1 MNLPR
6 FLLAL
11 FTIAAVALLVGLPLA
26 WNTKVPSEAGV
37 VERFVAPGPLST
49 AHSALAGKC
58 ASCHTPV
65 KGVEAKT
72 CLSCHA
78 GTDFGDKQSTVFH
91 AQAAE
96 CISCHVEHQGDRG
109 IVRMNHAALLDPGVW
124 RLTTPRGPVGK
135 AGPVSKA
142 VLNCSGCHSVSD
154 KHLGLFGSGCA
165 ACHSTS
171 IWKIEGY
178 RHPST
183 NSTQCVECH
192 KAPPSHFM
200 EHFSMV
206 SQRAARNKARVD
218 QCYACHTTDSFNNIR
233 NRGWYDH
240 H

>member
-1 MNLPR
+1 MTLAR
-6 FLLAL
+6 FLYAL
-11 FTIAAVALLVGLPLA
+11 FMIAAVTLLLGLPVALR
-26 WNTKVPSEAGV
+26 TDVPSQAGII
-37 VERFVAPGPLST
+37 ERFVAPGPLSS
-49 AHSALAGKC
+49 AHRSLAGQC

-65 KGVEAKT
+65 KGVETKT
-72 CLSCHA
+72 CLTCHT

-91 AQAAE
+91 AQATE
-96 CISCHVEHQGDRG
+96 CRSCHVEHQGNRG
-109 IVRMNHAALLDPGVW
+109 IVNMNHAALLDVKVW
-124 RLTTPRGPVGK
+124 RQTPPRAPSSKPGPMSET
-135 AGPVSKA
+135 A
-142 VLNCSGCHSVSD
+142 LNCSSCHSVRD
-154 KHLGLFGSGCA
+154 KHLGLFGTNCA
-165 ACHSTS
+165 TCHSTDS
-171 IWKIEGY
+171 WKIGGY

>member
-1 MNLPR
+1 MTFAR
-6 FLLAL
+6 FLYGL
-11 FTIAAVALLVGLPLA
+11 FIVAAVALLLGVPVALRT
-26 WNTKVPSEAGV
+26 NVPSEAGIV
-37 VERFVAPGPLST
+37 QRFVAPGPLSS
-49 AHSALAGKC
+49 AHRSLAGKC

-72 CLSCHA
+72 CLSCHT

-91 AQAAE
+91 AQAVK
-96 CISCHVEHQGDRG
+96 CSSCHVEHQGDRA
-109 IVRMNHAALLDPGVW
+109 IVSMSHAALLDPKVW
-124 RLTTPRGPVGK
+124 RQTTSPVPSGN
-135 AGPVSKA
+135 AMALSEA
-142 VLNCSGCHSVSD
+142 ALNCSSCHSIRD
-154 KHLGLFGSGCA
+154 KHLGLFGTDCA
-165 ACHSTS
+165 SCHGTNA
-171 IWKIEGY
+171 WKIEGY

-206 SQRAARNKARVD
+206 SQRAAGEKARVD

-233 NRGWYDH
+233 RRGSYDH